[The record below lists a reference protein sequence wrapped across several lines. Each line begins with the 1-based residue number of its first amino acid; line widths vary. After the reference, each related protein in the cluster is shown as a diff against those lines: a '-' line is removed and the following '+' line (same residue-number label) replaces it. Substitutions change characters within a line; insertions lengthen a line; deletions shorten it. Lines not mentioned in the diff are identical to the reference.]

1 MLVVTTDDL
10 PGYEIRQVLGQVMG
24 STGRL
29 RNAFMEGVRTLER
42 GDKNPRMPQHLISW
56 RSEAIEHMVTQAR
69 ERGAN
74 AVIAMRFDNREITE
88 VWSEICAYGTAV
100 YVVPLHQA
108 PHSTAAVPARE
119 TDGERVSGRAH
130 PLRGRQATA

>member
-10 PGYEIRQVLGQVMG
+10 PGYEVRQVLGQVMG

-29 RNAFMEGVRTLER
+29 RNAFMEGVRMLER
-42 GDKNPRMPQHLISW
+42 GDKNPRMPQHLVSW
-56 RSEAIEHMVTQAR
+56 RSEAIEQMVTQAR

-74 AVIAMRFDNREITE
+74 AVIGMRFDNREITDM
-88 VWSEICAYGTAV
+88 WSEICAYGTAV

-108 PHSTAAVPARE
+108 PHSTGALPARE
-119 TDGERVSGRAH
+119 HGGERVSGRAH
-130 PLRGRQATA
+130 PLRGRAASA